1 MNMLEGAMVNQ
12 TLQHA
17 LRIVARQH
25 FVLVHHVLRLLSK
38 THIIHH
44 VTVRQKLLT

>member
-25 FVLVHHVLRLLSK
+25 FILVHHVLWLLSK

-44 VTVRQKLLT
+44 ITVRQKLLT